1 MGIFQKEDQAKNVVE
16 FVIYSVSIIMFIV
29 IGFGVIGAQGIFNET
44 QKLLFYLL
52 LTFYNIVF
60 IVYSGLAI
68 FIKRMLKDGL
78 QGEEIVHIITIMFG
92 ATMLI
97 AGGIGI
103 FKGEIPANLQPF
115 VGLGLIIAG
124 VLAMIQYFIVKIR

>member
-1 MGIFQKEDQAKNVVE
+1 MAKRKKKPLVDPR
-16 FVIYSVSIIMFIV
+16 FV
-29 IGFGVIGAQGIFNET
+29 
-44 QKLLFYLL
+44 
-52 LTFYNIVF
+52 NIVF
-60 IVYSGLAI
+60 IISLIPLLANGLDFMGVVDLPFNVDNLIYALYGLAFI
-68 FIKRMLKDGL
+68 FEASGVFFIKRMLKDGL

>member
-1 MGIFQKEDQAKNVVE
+1 MAKRKKKPLVDPR
-16 FVIYSVSIIMFIV
+16 FV
-29 IGFGVIGAQGIFNET
+29 
-44 QKLLFYLL
+44 
-52 LTFYNIVF
+52 NIVF
-60 IVYSGLAI
+60 IISLIPLLANGLDFMGVVDLPFNVDNLIYALYGLAFI
-68 FIKRMLKDGL
+68 FEASGVFFIKRMLKDGL

-124 VLAMIQYFIVKIR
+124 VLAVIQYFIVRNR